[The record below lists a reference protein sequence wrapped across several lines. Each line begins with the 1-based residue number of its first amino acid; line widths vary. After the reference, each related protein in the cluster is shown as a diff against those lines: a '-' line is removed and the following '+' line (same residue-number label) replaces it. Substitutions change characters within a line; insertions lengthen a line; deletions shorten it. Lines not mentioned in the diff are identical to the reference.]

1 MKKLRPLVQVTSM
14 TIKFSC
20 FHLFLAMLTV
30 GVSNAKESY
39 AQELL
44 SRPVSLVLQNQ
55 DIQTVLV
62 RIEKS
67 ARVKFSYEPSLM
79 NGKEKIT
86 LVARNEPLSMVLDRL
101 LKPLQLS
108 YDVSGK
114 YIILTPAFR
123 SYEGGVEKKIEK
135 ATPPIDITV
144 TGKVADEN
152 GMALPGVSVL
162 VKGTQKGTVTNAD
175 GTFSIAVADAS
186 SALVFSYVGYLSQEV
201 VIGSQT
207 QITVSLKIDSKSLSE
222 VVVVGYGT
230 VRKSDVTGAVSSI
243 TPDKFSEQNVTR
255 IDQALQGR
263 AAGVVV
269 TNNVGAPGADVKVR
283 IRGVNSAL
291 GSNEPLYVIDGFVGA
306 DYNLINPNDIAT
318 LEVLKD
324 ASSTAIYGSRGS
336 NGVII
341 ITTKN
346 GKRGKMTVNYQ
357 GQIYQSEVIG
367 KLNVLNAADFA
378 TTVNDRNQVLKLNP
392 VFTPAQI
399 NTFRQTGGTNWQ
411 DQVYR
416 TAFGHDHQLGI
427 SGATDKTSYLVSMNY
442 LDQQGT
448 VQNTFFKRYTL
459 RSNLTSQLTDKLSF
473 KLNFFAG
480 QATNF
485 NTQIRTGSTS
495 NPIVQALS
503 WAPTTPIYDAN
514 GNYTI
519 SDPVSSVKTNPVAL
533 LYDQENIGQKSFA
546 NAIGG
551 LNYEFIKGLSLNIQY
566 AVDFLALDS
575 KGYSGNYLTNFSP
588 NASKST
594 GRQITL
600 QSTNSLS
607 YNKVINGIHSINAV
621 AVFETQAFKGDYFNA
636 TATGLKFPALKYDNL
651 AQANAFSAGSSFT
664 NTGLVSYLGRVNY
677 SLKDRYL
684 VSLSVRRDGS
694 SKFYGDN
701 KFSTFPALAV
711 GWNLANEH
719 FIQDLRVFSALKLRG
734 SWGLTGSQAIG
745 PYATESAYN
754 SVIYGFNSTALT
766 SGIQLGNPG
775 NKDLKWETTEQKDLG
790 LEVGL
795 LGGRVNVEF
804 DYFTKHT
811 RDLLLN
817 RPLPLYAGGGVIAS
831 NLGEIQNKGWELS
844 IGATV
849 LKSANLSWKSDAV
862 LSNVQNKVVSLGGVA
877 TRIFSSPN
885 VSGIAAQPEF
895 VYEPGQPL
903 GSYWG
908 LNYLGTWKPSE
919 AEEALKYGN
928 KPGDARYQDLNG
940 NKVIGAEDYQIIGN
954 GMPKTSLGWNNTVSY
969 RGLTLNVFFQGIF
982 GVDKLNYTRSMALMG
997 SRDTRQ
1003 PILAEINERY
1013 IPGVNET
1020 SNFPAFSATNK
1031 FEPQSTL
1038 FLENGN
1044 FVRLKNISLSY
1055 RLPKTLLKNIGEW
1068 KVSGRATNLL
1078 TFTKYKGVDPESSSL
1093 GSGTDI
1099 NQGIDYG
1106 SYPNSKTYT
1115 LALSVTF

>member
-1 MKKLRPLVQVTSM
+1 MKKLRPLVQVALM

-30 GVSNAKESY
+30 GVSAAKESY

-44 SRPVSLVLQNQ
+44 SRPVSVVLQNQ
-55 DIQTVLV
+55 DLQTVLV
-62 RIEKS
+62 RIGKS
-67 ARVKFSYEPSLM
+67 ANVKFSYEPLLM
-79 NGKEKIT
+79 SGKEKVT
-86 LVARNEPLSMVLDRL
+86 LIARSEPLSTVLDRL

-114 YIILTPAFR
+114 YIILTPTPR
-123 SYEGGVEKKIEK
+123 SYEFGPEKKTEK
-135 ATPPIDITV
+135 DTPPTDINV
-144 TGKVADEN
+144 TGKVSDEN
-152 GMALPGVSVL
+152 GAALPGVSVL
-162 VKGTQKGTVTNAD
+162 LKGTQKGTTTN
-175 GTFSIAVADAS
+175 GNGVFSIAAPDAS
-186 SALVFSYVGYLSQEV
+186 SVLVFSFVGYLSEEV
-201 VIGSQT
+201 VIGNRSQVD
-207 QITVSLKIDSKSLSE
+207 VSLKVDNKSLNE

-230 VRKSDVTGAVSSI
+230 VKKSDMTGSVSSI
-243 TPDKFSEQNVTR
+243 SSDKFAEQNVTR
-255 IDQALQGR
+255 LDQVLQGR
-263 AAGVVV
+263 ASGVVV
-269 TNNVGAPGADVKVR
+269 TNTVGAPGADVKVR

-306 DYNLINPNDIAT
+306 DYNLINPNDIAS

-341 ITTKN
+341 ITTKS
-346 GKRGKMTVNYQ
+346 GKRGKINVNYQ
-357 GQIYQSEVIG
+357 GQFYQSEVIG

-392 VFTPAQI
+392 AFTPDQI
-399 NTFRQTGGTNWQ
+399 NTFRQMGGTNWQ
-411 DQVYR
+411 DQIYR
-416 TAFGHDHQLGI
+416 TAVGYDHQLGI

-459 RSNLTSQLTDKLSF
+459 RSNLATQLTDKLSF

-480 QATNF
+480 QTQNL
-485 NTQIRTGSTS
+485 NTQIRTGSSS
-495 NPIVQALS
+495 NPIVQALA

-519 SDPVSSVKTNPVAL
+519 SDPVSSVKANPVAL

-551 LNYEFIKGLSLNIQY
+551 LTYEFVKGLSLNVQY
-566 AVDFLALDS
+566 AVDYLSLDS
-575 KGYSGNYLTNFSP
+575 KGFSGNYLTNFSP

-594 GRQITL
+594 GQQITL

-607 YNKVINGIHSINAV
+607 YNKVFNGIHSLNAV

-636 TATGLKFPALKYDNL
+636 SATGLKFPDLKYDNL
-651 AQANAFSAGSSFT
+651 AQANAFNAGSSFT

-684 VSLSVRRDGS
+684 LSVSVRRDGS

-701 KFSTFPALAV
+701 KYSTFPAVAV
-711 GWNLANEH
+711 GWNLANEQ
-719 FIQDLRVFSALKLRG
+719 FIQNLRVFSALKLRG

-745 PYATESAYN
+745 AYATESAYN
-754 SVIYGFNSTALT
+754 TVIYGFNSTALS

-775 NKDLKWETTEQKDLG
+775 NKDLKWETTAQQDLG

-804 DYFTKHT
+804 DYFVKNT

-844 IGATV
+844 VGATV
-849 LKSANLSWKSDAV
+849 LKSTNLSWKSDFV
-862 LSNVQNKVVSLGGVA
+862 FSNVQNTVVSLGGVA
-877 TRIFSSPN
+877 ARIFSSPN

-895 VYEPGQPL
+895 VYEPGQSL

-908 LNYLGTWKPSE
+908 LKYLGTWKPSE
-919 AEEALKYGN
+919 AEEAQKYGN
-928 KPGDARYQDLNG
+928 KPGDARYQDVNG
-940 NKVIGAEDYQIIGN
+940 NKAIGAEDYQIIGN

-969 RGLTLNVFFQGIF
+969 RDFTVNFFFQGIF
-982 GVDKLNYTRSMALMG
+982 GVDKLNYTRTMALMG

-1003 PILAEINERY
+1003 PILAEINDRY

-1038 FLENGN
+1038 FLEDGS
-1044 FVRLKNISLSY
+1044 FVRLKNVSLSY
-1055 RLPKTLLKNIGEW
+1055 KLPKTLLKNIGEW

-1078 TFTKYKGVDPESSSL
+1078 TFTKYKGVDPESSSV